1 MGEMLKFQAITVV
14 CATVA
19 FAMSLQVLARF
30 IERRRDRPATRVD
43 DQVNERLERIEQI
56 VEATAIEV
64 ERIAEANRF
73 TAKLLAERIGVQA
86 PAGRPERVV
95 TPH

>member
-19 FAMSLQVLARF
+19 FAMSLQILARL
-30 IERRRDRPATRVD
+30 IERRRDRPVPRVD
-43 DQVNERLERIEQI
+43 DRVNERLERIEQI

-73 TAKLLAERIGVQA
+73 TAKLLAEQVGVQA
-86 PAGRPERVV
+86 SRRSSERVV